1 MVIRLDLL
9 SAKQVLYLNHNEKV
23 LSKTG
28 EFDQYFSLDVDSYL
42 AKSAHTAQLELKK

>member
-1 MVIRLDLL
+1 MAILLDLL
-9 SAKQVLYLNHNEKV
+9 SAKQVLYPNHNEKV

-42 AKSAHTAQLELKK
+42 AKSAHTAQMESKK

>member
-1 MVIRLDLL
+1 MAILLDLL

-28 EFDQYFSLDVDSYL
+28 EFDQYFSLDVDNYL
-42 AKSAHTAQLELKK
+42 AKAAHTAQLESKK

>member
-23 LSKTG
+23 LSKTA

-42 AKSAHTAQLELKK
+42 AKSVHTAQLESKK

>member
-1 MVIRLDLL
+1 MAILLDLL

-42 AKSAHTAQLELKK
+42 TKSAHTAQLESKK

>member
-42 AKSAHTAQLELKK
+42 TKSAHTPQLESKK